1 MEYVNDEIL
10 NSLIEKSIVVADEL
24 ENKYNYPSNITHLL
38 YLIIPAFII
47 KYSNEFT
54 ILDSFRNIPI
64 MISGNNDKIYQAYY
78 FSKLVYDN
86 GEYKTNKGIVLNN
99 YENIDLMQLLDNL
112 VHEFNHAI
120 NSINQQILQ
129 RDNKIYVRTGLTSI
143 IYNKDLSVSGKL
155 DNSILEEVINTKQTE
170 SLIDIINS
178 FNKYN
183 INNSIVSTTLYS
195 IGNIISN
202 KYSSDAY
209 YVQSYICKSLMEN
222 KTFISTLEKLRFN
235 GDISDIETWFDMITG
250 EEKSYNR
257 LIDLLKRTFDLEIE
271 LTKTKWFKKNK
282 INKIKELNN
291 EAIHI
296 INKFNNNCNYK

>member
-170 SLIDIINS
+170 SLINIINS

-183 INNSIVSTTLYS
+183 INNSIVSATLYS